1 MQHIIEYDY
10 LFKVLLIGD
19 SGVGKSSL
27 LLRFTDKTY
36 TDSYTSTIG
45 VDFKIQTM
53 KLNDK
58 VVKLQLWDTCGNEQ
72 FRTITSSYYRNANG
86 IFVVFDLTDKYTFS
100 QIKMWLLEIKKYAP
114 EDTRIT
120 IIGNKVDLQ
129 TKRQISYEEAK
140 EYSNNIDASYFETS
154 AKLGIN
160 ISDMFIDIVK
170 EILKHKITS
179 YVPINNNVELGKTI
193 KLEKI
198 NNNNSSCC
206 R

>member
-45 VDFKIQTM
+45 VDFKIQTI

-114 EDTRIT
+114 ENTCIT

-129 TKRQISYEEAK
+129 SKRQISYDEAK
-140 EYSNNIDASYFETS
+140 EYSNSIQASYFETS

-160 ISDMFIDIVK
+160 INDMFLDIVK
-170 EILKHKITS
+170 EILKHNITL
-179 YVPINNNVELGKTI
+179 YVHQNNNIEIGKTI
-193 KLEKI
+193 KLEKL
-198 NNNNSSCC
+198 SSGLNCC
-206 R
+206 Q